1 MKYPTCRT
9 LLRYSLSVI
18 AILVALVP
26 QVFAQTTASLTGTVV
41 DNTGAVIPNAAVIL
55 TDQNSRD
62 RRELNTNGSGFF
74 NFAGIKPGKYTLD
87 VTAPGFQKLE
97 QTGISVNPGDT
108 RDLSSLKLDVGA
120 STEQVTVQS
129 SASEIAPEDSGERS
143 ALLTSNDIQRLTIQS
158 RNISELL
165 KILPGV
171 TTTANGVGNG
181 TVFNFND
188 ASSSGSAI
196 GVGLSTNGAPIV
208 AVPPT
213 CLTEQASLIPVAP
226 AGRLRL

>member
-74 NFAGIKPGKYTLD
+74 QLCRH
-87 VTAPGFQKLE
+87 
-97 QTGISVNPGDT
+97 QTRKIHLGCNCT
-108 RDLSSLKLDVGA
+108 RFSK
-120 STEQVTVQS
+120 T
-129 SASEIAPEDSGERS
+129 
-143 ALLTSNDIQRLTIQS
+143 
-158 RNISELL
+158 
-165 KILPGV
+165 
-171 TTTANGVGNG
+171 G
-181 TVFNFND
+181 TDWYF
-188 ASSSGSAI
+188 S
-196 GVGLSTNGAPIV
+196 
-208 AVPPT
+208 
-213 CLTEQASLIPVAP
+213 
-226 AGRLRL
+226 